1 MKLKQNIAI
10 LSGGFSE
17 EKEVSK
23 VTSSEIATALDK
35 AGFNTFLVDPSNF
48 DSYGSM
54 IQKIKE
60 KNPKVVFN
68 GLHGA
73 EGEDGRIQSLL
84 SLHQILFTGSN
95 YKACAISMDKYI
107 SSQLAHSI
115 GVKTPKHILLKKQ
128 DEVVCDDLTYEIGL
142 PMSIKP
148 NDSGSSVGISIV
160 NKANDIPEA
169 IEKAFNFSDKI
180 LCEQY
185 IKGRELT
192 VTILNDTALPV
203 VEIKPKNGWY
213 DYQNKY
219 TKGNT
224 IYEVPAKLSK
234 EETSR
239 IQEIALNIYFLFD
252 CKSYVRVD
260 FRYDG
265 NDFYFL
271 EVNTLPGMTPLSLT
285 PMAAKEAGYD
295 FTALLMEIINNAV
308 N

>member
-1 MKLKQNIAI
+1 MKQKQNIAI

-23 VTSSEIATALDK
+23 VTSSEIAKALNN
-35 AGFNTFLVDPSNF
+35 AGFNTFLVDPANF
-48 DSYGSM
+48 DSYGKM
-54 IQKIKE
+54 IQYLKE
-60 KNPKVVFN
+60 TEPMIVFN

-84 SLHQILFTGSN
+84 SLHQIPFTGSN
-95 YKACAISMDKYI
+95 YKACAIAMDKYI
-107 SSQLAHSI
+107 SSHLAHSI
-115 GVKTPKHILLKKQ
+115 GVKTPKHIIIKKN
-128 DEVVCDDLTYEIGL
+128 DDVDYDNLINEIDF

-148 NDSGSSVGISIV
+148 NDSGSSVGISII
-160 NKANDIPEA
+160 NRENEIEDA
-169 IEKAFNFSDKI
+169 IEKAFKFSDKI
-180 LCEQY
+180 LCEKY
-185 IKGRELT
+185 IEGRELT
-192 VTILNDTALPV
+192 VTILNDAALPV

-213 DYQNKY
+213 NYDNKY
-219 TKGNT
+219 TEGNT
-224 IYEVPAKLSK
+224 IYEVPAKLTK

-239 IQEIALNIYFLFD
+239 IQEYALKIFFLFD
-252 CKSYVRVD
+252 CKSYARVD

-265 NDFYFL
+265 EDFYFL

-295 FTALLMEIINNAV
+295 FAALLMEIISNAV

>member
-1 MKLKQNIAI
+1 MKQKQNIAI

-23 VTSSEIATALDK
+23 VTSSEIAKALNN
-35 AGFNTFLVDPSNF
+35 AGFNTFLVDPADF
-48 DSYGSM
+48 DSYGKM
-54 IQKIKE
+54 IQRIKE
-60 KNPKVVFN
+60 IAPKVVFN

-84 SLHQILFTGSN
+84 SLHQIPFTGSN
-95 YKACAISMDKYI
+95 YKACAIAMDKYI
-107 SSQLAHSI
+107 SSHLARSI
-115 GVKTPKHILLKKQ
+115 GVKTPKHILIKKN
-128 DEVVCDDLTYEIGL
+128 DDIDYNDLINKIGF

-148 NDSGSSVGISIV
+148 NDSGSSVGISII
-160 NKANDIPEA
+160 KKEDKIKDA
-169 IEKAFNFSDKI
+169 IEKAFNFSNKI
-180 LCEQY
+180 LCEKY
-185 IKGRELT
+185 IKGKELT

-213 DYQNKY
+213 DYDNKY

-234 EETSR
+234 QETSR
-239 IQEIALNIYFLFD
+239 IQEYALKIFFLFD
-252 CKSYVRVD
+252 CKSYARVD

-265 NDFYFL
+265 EDFYFL

-285 PMAAKEAGYD
+285 PMAAEEAGYD